1 MKVSVLLDKIF
12 FEGASKDFLPLLQ
25 YFAGNDE
32 AEIFGIKDD
41 FVSDTTRVLI
51 TMPETAEK
59 NSKLKIFLGDSNGDF
74 AQIGDNVYTREEVLG
89 IYATIMA
96 DRGTR
101 DLATGNLKKSA
112 NALYHNIILN
122 DIIKKHTPKEKQ

>member
-51 TMPETAEK
+51 TMPEAAEK

-89 IYATIMA
+89 IYATIMD

-112 NALYHNIILN
+112 NALQHNIILN